1 MSVINT
7 LQNILA
13 YYIRISVEDRNKA
26 GKTDES
32 DSVINQRAL
41 LKRYVEEHPDLR
53 ELQSIEFV
61 DDGESGMT
69 YERSAFVSFH
79 SC

>member
-53 ELQSIEFV
+53 ELQ
-61 DDGESGMT
+61 T
-69 YERSAFVSFH
+69 ERPKVLKSLRFYP
-79 SC
+79 